1 MFKTID
7 RYILREIV
15 VPFAIGL
22 VVLTFVLVIPIVLK
36 HGEQLIA
43 QGVGFSTILRVIF
56 TLLPS
61 QLSLTIPMSVLLGIL
76 IGFGRLSAD
85 REFVALQACGVSL
98 MRLLRPILLFSLAA
112 MAFAGYQTIVAL
124 PAANQ
129 TFREIAYSEVVSQVE
144 GTVKPQVLFQLFPN
158 RTIYVQDL
166 PAAGGWRNVF
176 LADTTVAGRTTNYFA
191 RQGRIRLDREQR
203 IVQLELVDVVAHT
216 FYPAKPDQYDED
228 KFESFLVTL
237 DPNTVFPPPPEKGAP
252 EMTFAELDKAIAA
265 ANARRDPGYN
275 FRFMVQQKLSLPATC
290 PILAIIA
297 LALGASNR
305 KDGKLANFVLGFAV
319 VFVYYILLYVFR
331 ALAMGGRFNPEW
343 APWVPNIVMAV
354 AGVLLL
360 VWRSRSADQPI
371 RLTLPAF
378 WRRGA
383 TDAPAVAPKP
393 ASPSSRRV
401 VLVIR
406 LPHLNLPSPRLLD
419 FYLARQY
426 WRVAAICLISLLGL
440 SYIAQFI
447 DVADELF
454 RKEAT
459 VGVVVRYFYFQTP
472 QLVFYGIPMSVL
484 VATLVTT
491 AVMTKNSELI
501 VMRACGISLYRTAV
515 PLVIFGVLAA
525 GALFLIQEQVLP
537 MANREADRLN
547 RIIRGYPPPIAPF
560 NQRWIVG
567 RNGTIYRYDL
577 FDSTTNRFVNLWAYR
592 LSPEAWR
599 LDDVTFVQDA
609 ALARPGAEDNPDF
622 SVWKGRQ
629 GWIRRLPGAP
639 AEKAA
644 PRKADYERFPERE
657 LLLESPDYFM
667 SRPMETEQMSYDQML
682 SFNELRHYINQL
694 RASGSHVVPFVVA
707 LHRKIAFPLVTVIM
721 TLLALPFGVGGG
733 RKGALYGLGVGIVLA
748 IAYFVTMSVF
758 GALGSGGFLSPVLAA
773 WAANMLFGAAA
784 IYMILTVRT

>member
-1 MFKTID
+1 M
-7 RYILREIV
+7 
-15 VPFAIGL
+15 
-22 VVLTFVLVIPIVLK
+22 
-36 HGEQLIA
+36 
-43 QGVGFSTILRVIF
+43 
-56 TLLPS
+56 
-61 QLSLTIPMSVLLGIL
+61 
-76 IGFGRLSAD
+76 
-85 REFVALQACGVSL
+85 
-98 MRLLRPILLFSLAA
+98 
-112 MAFAGYQTIVAL
+112 
-124 PAANQ
+124 
-129 TFREIAYSEVVSQVE
+129 
-144 GTVKPQVLFQLFPN
+144 
-158 RTIYVQDL
+158 
-166 PAAGGWRNVF
+166 
-176 LADTTVAGRTTNYFA
+176 
-191 RQGRIRLDREQR
+191 
-203 IVQLELVDVVAHT
+203 QLELLDVVANT
-216 FYPAKPDQYDED
+216 FYTTKPDQYDED
-228 KFESFLVTL
+228 KFESFLITL
-237 DPNTVFPPPPEKGAP
+237 DPEHRLPSSSGEGRSRDDLRGAREGDCGGNCAP
-252 EMTFAELDKAIAA
+252 
-265 ANARRDPGYN
+265 RSRYN
-275 FRFMVQQKLSLPATC
+275 LRFMVQQKLSLPATC

-319 VFVYYILLYVFR
+319 IFVYYILLYIFR

-343 APWVPNIVMAV
+343 APWVPNIIMAV

-360 VWRSRSADQPI
+360 FWRSRSADQPI
-371 RLTLPAF
+371 RLALPTF
-378 WRRGA
+378 WRRA
-383 TDAPAVAPKP
+383 AADASTVAPKP
-393 ASPSSRRV
+393 ASRSSRRV

-406 LPHLNLPSPRLLD
+406 LPHLNLPTPRLLD

-459 VGVVVRYFYFQTP
+459 LGVVARYFYFQTP

-501 VMRACGISLYRTAV
+501 VMRACGVSLYRTAV
-515 PLVIFGVLAA
+515 PLVIFGALAA
-525 GALFLIQEQVLP
+525 GALFLIQEQLLP

-567 RNGTIYRYDL
+567 RNGSIYRYDL

-592 LSPEAWR
+592 LSPDASR

-609 ALARPGAEDNPDF
+609 TLARLSTEDNSDF
-622 SVWKGRQ
+622 AVWNGRQ

-639 AEKAA
+639 SEKAI
-644 PRKADYERFPERE
+644 PRVVEYERFPERE

-682 SFNELRHYINQL
+682 SFTELRRYINQL

-733 RKGALYGLGVGIVLA
+733 RRGLSTA
-748 IAYFVTMSVF
+748 SAS
-758 GALGSGGFLSPVLAA
+758 ASCWLSP
-773 WAANMLFGAAA
+773 
-784 IYMILTVRT
+784 TSSR